1 MKPNLNFHNEYTAKI
16 NQSNRNKALGLFNK
30 MSESKPGLMQS
41 AKVKITDNTDGTL
54 FIYIGNVS
62 AFDSKTEIIIKNF
75 LNSIREF

>member
-1 MKPNLNFHNEYTAKI
+1 
-16 NQSNRNKALGLFNK
+16 